1 MKVTIYSTPLC
12 SWCKKTKEFF
22 SKHKVKYKDI
32 NVAADQKAAHDMIE
46 KSGQQGV
53 PVIDIDGKIVIGF
66 DELKLRKLLKITG

>member
-12 SWCKKTKEFF
+12 GWCKKTKEFF
-22 SKHKVKYKDI
+22 SKYKVKYQDI
-32 NVAADQKAAHDMIE
+32 NVAADQKAAYEMIE

-66 DELKLRKLLKITG
+66 DEPKLRKLLKITG